1 MAGRIRRVVKVLLW
15 TVATVLMLVAA
26 GLVATQT
33 AWFREWARGMAERQ
47 SAGLLNGQLT
57 IGRLEGNL
65 WTGAVMSDVRITQDG
80 REVVRIDRVRVAYD
94 VRRLVKRQ
102 WLFPEVTL
110 TRPSIVLIHD
120 GGWLAHRGAL
130 SGRAAT
136 SDPNAAPVQLPSLTI
151 EDGTVAIEDAVAD
164 RVRLPGRIRRSRC
177 RRGSGARRRSHG
189 PDDPARDDAGG
200 ASRTSSV
207 SALSGHWVAAGGR
220 HDVQD
225 LHLRTARGALDG
237 AFTYEPAREGRA
249 ASVTAQVETAPLD
262 LEEFAGIVPAL
273 AGRGLVLTG
282 SARIAGP
289 VDNLSIQTRLTD
301 PRAGHVSAD
310 VVLSTSD
317 SRRTIRGGVVTTN
330 LDLARALVNPPLA
343 SRLTSKGTIDLVFT
357 GGWSFD
363 ALSGSA
369 TVESTRSA
377 IWGYQW
383 DALRGR
389 VRFGRRTLAI
399 DGTIAAYGAT
409 GTAAGTIAPVG
420 GPVQYS
426 LRGHLSGVDLRR
438 LPEQLPIPALESHDR
453 RPVRGRWRGV
463 ATRGQRHLRAIRGG
477 RHQRGRRQH
486 GSFLQPRRRHPVRV
500 HGARGRR

>member
-1 MAGRIRRVVKVLLW
+1 MAG
-15 TVATVLMLVAA
+15 AS
-26 GLVATQT
+26 
-33 AWFREWARGMAERQ
+33 RG
-47 SAGLLNGQLT
+47 S
-57 IGRLEGNL
+57 
-65 WTGAVMSDVRITQDG
+65 
-80 REVVRIDRVRVAYD
+80 
-94 VRRLVKRQ
+94 
-102 WLFPEVTL
+102 
-110 TRPSIVLIHD
+110 
-120 GGWLAHRGAL
+120 

-136 SDPNAAPVQLPSLTI
+136 RTRTPRPSQLPSLTI

-164 RVRLPGRIRRSRC
+164 RLRLPGRIRDLDADVGVVLGGGRTDLTI
-177 RRGSGARRRSHG
+177 RRATLQAAD
-189 PDDPARDDAGG
+189 PDLA
-200 ASRTSSV
+200 V

-237 AFTYEPAREGRA
+237 DFTYEPAREGRA
-249 ASVTAQVETAPLD
+249 ASVTAQVETAPFD

-317 SRRTIRGGVVTTN
+317 NRRTIRGGVVTTN

-409 GTAAGTIAPVG
+409 GTAAGTIVPVG

-426 LRGHLSGVDLRR
+426 LRGHLSGVDMRR

-453 RPVRGRWRGV
+453 RPVRGRRRGV
-463 ATRGQRHLRAIRGG
+463 ATRGQRHLRAIHGR

-486 GSFLQPRRRHPVRV
+486 RSFLQPRRRHPVRV
-500 HGARGRR
+500 HGARGRRQTSSASGARSTCPRSAVTTTRPG